1 MKLSKIF
8 SKFTS
13 VVVLGVN
20 VALYVALAAFALA
33 SCVREE
39 IPYDLATESQAKVA
53 ATESLLALNFEEP
66 GVNPDTKSVISA
78 ADFDNAIKSVLV
90 YLVSSDGS
98 WKKAYSSSGNA
109 GLAGKEFTIR
119 ADGSTYYNIY
129 ALVNMGDAAFTPASP
144 SGFVYSLPES
154 FSSLSSTG
162 LPMCGSARINA
173 SEIVAGGTTSKT
185 IDLRRLL
192 SKVEVTVVKN
202 KDDKGMLY
210 GASDGSALK
219 GGSLKV
225 RQVSKVLRPFAAD
238 ADRRAQAASELYS
251 GDSDYHTFTTAD
263 GQSLQSSKVVLYIPE
278 NRQGAGSGATQA
290 DKTPASGREGLATY
304 LEYTATKEG
313 GSDGVSGNLTY
324 KAYLGENEVSD
335 FNVIGDK
342 VYTATLSLSWDG
354 MWEGSWRVSQG
365 DWADARTLVI
375 SAAAGSTVKMDT
387 KNTKAESAKVRK
399 STPTSFYM
407 NYFLDGTQA
416 STIQHGRK
424 DLSSWPYGWEVLV
437 DEKTANMSGSS
448 GTIKNSANVPIISWS
463 YNSADDCLSMEAVAG
478 APASADIHTLQFK
491 TMDGRKSSNVVYFTT
506 SIPFEFSWKDD
517 GEPDHVAQRGIL
529 EAIDPDTG
537 RPSDEAVFHVE
548 SSYSSKIRMTD
559 NGDGTAV
566 VELID
571 AIPCQ
576 VIHPV
581 GLPEEYVKPEVISI
595 KDADGDRECKVPLE
609 ARVPWFETGTI
620 NPEINYVDATSNIR
634 FTYLAAAADG
644 YKSATAL
651 KVINNKGAKVVCAG
665 ENLDLDLVNEL
676 IAPVMGGGS
685 SSSLLGYEYSPDKEG
700 NLNIRVHIHT
710 YEGVNA
716 LIGSNTNTF
725 FTVGKTSLA
734 MPSVTGGH
742 GQAADM
748 QDFKAYNPWRLITS
762 VAQGGVMEDYTLYN
776 EPARDGLKM
785 AVGWSSTPLN
795 KPSQPAPN
803 EWTTDI
809 GNVIVEKSEHIA
821 YDASFQDGAGY
832 LGSEVC
838 SHVGAGPAAVWSGFS
853 PSASTYYTVRLRVSD
868 LSNYDWKTIGD
879 YLWYDQGHSLTGVWV
894 SPTATEAQR
903 KQTVDDAITVSG
915 GFIQLTG
922 WYNTADAA
930 WAHVTLPSGVTRSTP
945 SAIDGA
951 VFETYTRTDP
961 ITSTWKLRYTMKDMT
976 ESQVKTHNAGKIDV
990 VLRIINPFNDE
1001 SPSLDK
1007 KVAEA
1012 YVKLHLYVWPAP
1024 YEVSDTHP
1032 FHSLSGHGWAYSVFP
1047 YCYTGGKTVPALD
1060 GRGFWGKWILIPTT
1074 ESYSTTFLIG
1084 GAASSGSITRDD
1096 DGSAGVQSIYGS
1108 ATYQFRDNSIFSD
1121 DDSKARKMS
1130 KLMDFMSSN
1139 HMSASPFTLRPAS
1152 SDVVRDEYTGR
1163 SWQSTGA
1170 GSSWDDEKYSR
1181 TYDCLNTVLGSATFY
1196 RANEYTLYYDPTG
1209 NERVYTYYDGTDSW
1223 RTTNKLFV
1231 IHICGNNVGMAENHY
1246 FHPNWF

>member
-1 MKLSKIF
+1 M
-8 SKFTS
+8 
-13 VVVLGVN
+13 
-20 VALYVALAAFALA
+20 VA
-33 SCVREE
+33 
-39 IPYDLATESQAKVA
+39 
-53 ATESLLALNFEEP
+53 SLLAASCFREEQPAETEAPGIEKNESALSFYIEEP
-66 GVNPDTKSVISA
+66 GYNPDAKSVITAPGFESTIH
-78 ADFDNAIKSVLV
+78 DVLI
-90 YLVSSDGS
+90 LVVGSDGQ
-98 WKKAYSSSGNA
+98 WKRTYS
-109 GLAGKEFTIR
+109 
-119 ADGSTYYNIY
+119 ADGGTGLKDLIILADGVTSYSIY
-129 ALVNMGDAAFTPASP
+129 AFVNMGD
-144 SGFVYSLPES
+144 VSLPVDAGGHVFPEA
-154 FSSLSSTG
+154 FAYTLPDRFGSLETSG
-162 LPMCGSARINA
+162 LPMCGRYELSASAITP
-173 SEIVAGGTTSKT
+173 GGKSSVT
-185 IDLRRLL
+185 IQLRRLL
-192 SKVEVTVVKN
+192 SKVVVRVN
-202 KDDKGMLY
+202 KSGMLS
-210 GASDGSALK
+210 GASDGSALQ

-238 ADRRAQAASELYS
+238 ADRRAQVASEVYTA
-251 GDSDYHTFTTAD
+251 DTDYHTFTVGESGMVTSD
-263 GQSLQSSKVVLYIPE
+263 VVLYVAE
-278 NRQGAGSGATQA
+278 NRQGTGSGTTQA

-304 LEYTATKEG
+304 LKYTAAKIG
-313 GSDGVSGNLTY
+313 SSDGVSGDMTY
-324 KAYLGENEVSD
+324 RVYLGENNTDD

-342 VYTATLSLSWDG
+342 VYDATLSLTWNG
-354 MWEGSWRVSQG
+354 LFYEGDWRVTS
-365 DWADARTLVI
+365 DDLNDARALVI
-375 SAAAGSTVKMDT
+375 SAAAGSSVEMVSS
-387 KNTKAESAKVRK
+387 NSKAGSQKVRK
-399 STPTSFYM
+399 ATPTAFYM
-407 NYFLDGTQA
+407 NFFPNGTSGSVA
-416 STIQHGRK
+416 HSRK
-424 DLSSWPYGWEVLV
+424 DMSSWPYGWVAYV
-437 DEKTANMSGSS
+437 DGSSVHMSGTS
-448 GTIKNSANVPIISWS
+448 GTIKNAGNQDLIAWS

-506 SIPFEFSWKDD
+506 SIPFEFRWRAD
-517 GEPDHVAQRGIL
+517 GEPNHVAQRGIL
-529 EAIDPDTG
+529 EALDADTHTVDP
-537 RPSDEAVFHVE
+537 EAKFSLVDD
-548 SSYSSKIRMTD
+548 SYYSSKLRLTD

-879 YLWYDQGHSLTGVWV
+879 YLWYDQGHSLTDVWV

-990 VLRIINPFNDE
+990 VLRINNPFNDE

-1024 YEVSDTHP
+1024 YEVSDTYP

-1060 GRGFWGKWILIPTT
+1060 GRGFWGKGILLPAT
-1074 ESYSTTFLIG
+1074 ESYNTTFLIG

-1096 DGSAGVQSIYGS
+1096 DRSGGVQSIYGS

-1152 SDVVRDEYTGR
+1152 SDVVRDEYTGQ
-1163 SWQSTGA
+1163 SWHSTGA
-1170 GSSWDDEKYSR
+1170 GNSWDDEKVSR
-1181 TYDCLNTVLGSATFY
+1181 TYDCLNSVLGSATFH
-1196 RANEYTLYYDPTG
+1196 RADEYTLYYDPTG
-1209 NERVYTYYDGTDSW
+1209 SDYKYTYDKGSNLATTD
-1223 RTTNKLFV
+1223 KLFV

>member
-1 MKLSKIF
+1 MFKKLTTLF
-8 SKFTS
+8 FLA
-13 VVVLGVN
+13 V
-20 VALYVALAAFALA
+20 AAFTLA

-39 IPYDLATESQAKVA
+39 IPHDLAVEPQAKVA
-53 ATESLLALNFEEP
+53 ATESLLALSFDEP
-66 GVNPDTKSVISA
+66 GENPDTKSVISA
-78 ADFDNAIKSVLV
+78 ADFDNAVKSVLV
-90 YLVSSDGS
+90 YLVDPDGH
-98 WKKAYSSSGNA
+98 WKKAYSASGSSG
-109 GLAGKEFTIR
+109 LADKKFTIL
-119 ADGSTYYNIY
+119 ADGSTYYDIY
-129 ALVNMGDAAFTPASP
+129 ALVNMGEANFTPASP
-144 SGFVYSLPES
+144 QNWVYTLPEN
-154 FSSLSSTG
+154 FSSLNSTG

-185 IDLRRLL
+185 LTLRRLM
-192 SKVEVTVVKN
+192 SKVNITVN
-202 KDDKGMLY
+202 KSGMLS
-210 GASDGSALK
+210 GASDGSALA
-219 GGSLKV
+219 GGSLKL
-225 RQVSKVLRPFAAD
+225 RQVSKVLRPFAAE
-238 ADRRAQAASELYS
+238 ADRRAQSASEMYS
-251 GDSDYHTFTTAD
+251 ADTDWHNFTGGSGKDVIDSGVT
-263 GQSLQSSKVVLYIPE
+263 LYIPE
-278 NRQGAGSGATQA
+278 NRQGTGSGSTQA
-290 DKTPASGREGLATY
+290 GKTPASGREALATY
-304 LEYTATKEG
+304 LEYTATKSG
-313 GSDGVSGNLTY
+313 SSDGVSGNLTY
-324 KAYLGENEVSD
+324 KAYLGENELSD

-365 DWADARTLVI
+365 DWADTRALVI
-375 SAAAGSTVKMDT
+375 SAAAGSTTAMISS
-387 KNTKAESAKVRK
+387 NTKAGSQKVRK
-399 STPTSFYM
+399 STPTAFYM

-437 DEKTANMSGSS
+437 DGKTAKMSGTS
-448 GTIKNSANVPIISWS
+448 GVIKNATNQNLINWS
-463 YNSADDCLSMEAVAG
+463 YDSSTDCLSMEAIAG
-478 APASADIHTLQFK
+478 APANTDIHTLQFR
-491 TMDGRKSSNVVYFTT
+491 TLDGRKQSNTVYFTT
-506 SIPFEFSWKDD
+506 SIPFEFRWEADTA
-517 GEPDHVAQRGIL
+517 PNHVAQRGIL
-529 EAIDPDTG
+529 YAIDPDTG
-537 RPSDEAVFHVE
+537 NSSSEAIIKLKDAN
-548 SSYSSKIRMTD
+548 SSQVRLTD
-559 NGDGTAV
+559 NGNGTAV
-566 VELID
+566 VELINGFSSIEN
-571 AIPCQ
+571 AIR
-576 VIHPV
+576 I
-581 GLPEEYVKPEVISI
+581 
-595 KDADGDRECKVPLE
+595 ADSDDDRECLVPLE
-609 ARVPWFETGTI
+609 GRVPWFETGTI
-620 NPEINYVDATSNIR
+620 DPEINYVDATSNIR

-644 YKSATAL
+644 SKTATPLKVVDNRNDATA
-651 KVINNKGAKVVCAG
+651 VAVG
-665 ENLDLDLVNEL
+665 ENLDLGLVNEL

-685 SSSLLGYEYSPDKEG
+685 SSSLLGYEYSPDKDG

-716 LIGSNTNTF
+716 LIGSNTNRF
-725 FTVGKTSLA
+725 FTVGKTCLA
-734 MPSVTGGH
+734 MPSVSGGH

-748 QDFKAYNPWRLITS
+748 QDFKAFNPWRLITS

-776 EPARDGLKM
+776 EPARDGTKM
-785 AVGWSSTPLN
+785 AVGWSATPLN

-879 YLWYDQGHSLTGVWV
+879 YLWYDQGHYLTGVWV

-903 KQTVDDAITVSG
+903 KQAVNDAFAHGPVI
-915 GFIQLTG
+915 LTG
-922 WYNTADAA
+922 WYNTADDA
-930 WAHVTLPSGVTRSTP
+930 WAHVTLPFGVTRSTP

-951 VFETYTRTDP
+951 VFETYTRTET
-961 ITSTWKLRYTMKDMT
+961 ISSTWRLRYSMKDMT
-976 ESQVKTHNAGKIDV
+976 ESQVKTHNAGKIDI
-990 VLRIINPFNDE
+990 VLRIINPFNDA

-1024 YEVSDTHP
+1024 YRVSDTYP
-1032 FHSLSGHGWAYSVFP
+1032 FHSVSGHGWAYSVFP
-1047 YCYTGGKTVPALD
+1047 YCYTGGKKVPALD
-1060 GRGFWGKWILIPTT
+1060 GRGFWGKGILLPAT
-1074 ESYSTTFLIG
+1074 ESYSTTFLVG
-1084 GAASSGSITRDD
+1084 SAASSGSITRDD
-1096 DGSAGVQSIYGS
+1096 DRSDGVQSIYGS

-1121 DDSKARKMS
+1121 DDSQSRKMS

-1139 HMSASPFTLRPAS
+1139 HMSASPFTIRPAS

-1170 GSSWDDEKYSR
+1170 GSGWDDEQYSR

-1209 NERVYTYYDGTDSW
+1209 NERVYTYYDGTESW

-1231 IHICGNNVGMAENHY
+1231 IHICGSNVGMAECHY

>member
-1 MKLSKIF
+1 MFKKLTTIF
-8 SKFTS
+8 FLA
-13 VVVLGVN
+13 V
-20 VALYVALAAFALA
+20 AAFTLA

-39 IPYDLATESQAKVA
+39 IPHDLSAESQAKVA
-53 ATESLLALNFEEP
+53 ATESLLALSFEEP
-66 GVNPDTKSVISA
+66 GVNPDTKSVINA
-78 ADFDNAIKSVLV
+78 ADFDNAVKSVLV
-90 YLVSSDGS
+90 YLVDPDGH
-98 WKKAYSSSGNA
+98 WKKAYSASGSSG
-109 GLAGKEFTIR
+109 LADKKFTIL
-119 ADGSTYYNIY
+119 ADGSTYYDIY
-129 ALVNMGDAAFTPASP
+129 ALVNMGEADFTPASP
-144 SGFVYSLPES
+144 QNWVYTLPES

-185 IDLRRLL
+185 LTLRRLL
-192 SKVEVTVVKN
+192 SKVNITVN
-202 KDDKGMLY
+202 KSGMLT
-210 GASDGSALK
+210 GASDGSALA
-219 GGSLKV
+219 GGSLKL
-225 RQVSKVLRPFAAD
+225 RQVSKVLRPFAAE
-238 ADRRAQAASELYS
+238 ADRRAQSASEMYS
-251 GDSDYHTFTTAD
+251 ADTDWHSFTGGSGKDVIDSGVT
-263 GQSLQSSKVVLYIPE
+263 LYIPE
-278 NRQGAGSGATQA
+278 NRQGTGSGTTQSG
-290 DKTPASGREGLATY
+290 KTPASGREALATY
-304 LEYTATKEG
+304 LEYTATKSG
-313 GSDGVSGNLTY
+313 SSDGVSGNLTY
-324 KAYLGENEVSD
+324 KAYLGENELSD

-365 DWADARTLVI
+365 DWADTRALVI
-375 SAAAGSTVKMDT
+375 SAAAGSTTAMISS
-387 KNTKAESAKVRK
+387 NTKAGSQKVRK
-399 STPTSFYM
+399 STPTAFYM

-437 DEKTANMSGSS
+437 DGKTAKMSGTS
-448 GTIKNSANVPIISWS
+448 GVIKNATNQNLINWS
-463 YNSADDCLSMEAVAG
+463 YDSSTDCLSMEAIAG
-478 APASADIHTLQFK
+478 APANTDIHTLQFR
-491 TMDGRKSSNVVYFTT
+491 TLDGRKQSNTVYFTT
-506 SIPFEFSWKDD
+506 SIPFEFRWEADTA
-517 GEPDHVAQRGIL
+517 PNHVAQRGIL
-529 EAIDPDTG
+529 YAIDPDTG
-537 RPSDEAVFHVE
+537 NSSSEAIIKLKDAN
-548 SSYSSKIRMTD
+548 SSQVRLTD
-559 NGDGTAV
+559 NGNGTAV
-566 VELID
+566 VELINGFSSIEN
-571 AIPCQ
+571 AIR
-576 VIHPV
+576 I
-581 GLPEEYVKPEVISI
+581 
-595 KDADGDRECKVPLE
+595 ADSDDDRECLVPLE
-609 ARVPWFETGTI
+609 GRVPWFETGTI
-620 NPEINYVDATSNIR
+620 DPEINYVDATSNIR

-644 YKSATAL
+644 SKTATPLKVVDNRNDATA
-651 KVINNKGAKVVCAG
+651 VAVG
-665 ENLDLDLVNEL
+665 ENLDLGLVNEL

-685 SSSLLGYEYSPDKEG
+685 SSSLLGYEYSPDKDG

-716 LIGSNTNTF
+716 LIGSNTNRF

-734 MPSVTGGH
+734 MPSVSGGH

-748 QDFKAYNPWRLITS
+748 QDFKAFNPWRLITS

-776 EPARDGLKM
+776 EPARDGTKM
-785 AVGWSSTPLN
+785 AVGWSATPLN

-879 YLWYDQGHSLTGVWV
+879 YLWYDQGHYLTGVWV

-903 KQTVDDAITVSG
+903 KQAVNDAFAHGPVI
-915 GFIQLTG
+915 LTG
-922 WYNTADAA
+922 WYNTADDA
-930 WAHVTLPSGVTRSTP
+930 WAHVTLPFGVTRSTP

-951 VFETYTRTDP
+951 VFETYTRTET
-961 ITSTWKLRYTMKDMT
+961 ISSTWRLRYSMKDMT
-976 ESQVKTHNAGKIDV
+976 ESQVKTHNAGKIDI
-990 VLRIINPFNDE
+990 VLRIINPFNDA

-1024 YEVSDTHP
+1024 YRVSDTYP
-1032 FHSLSGHGWAYSVFP
+1032 FHSVSGHGWAYSVFP
-1047 YCYTGGKTVPALD
+1047 YCYTGGKKVPALD
-1060 GRGFWGKWILIPTT
+1060 GRGFWGKGILLPAT
-1074 ESYSTTFLIG
+1074 ESYSTTFLVG
-1084 GAASSGSITRDD
+1084 SAASSGSITRDD
-1096 DGSAGVQSIYGS
+1096 DRSDGVQSIYGS

-1121 DDSKARKMS
+1121 DDSQSRKMS

-1139 HMSASPFTLRPAS
+1139 HMSASPFTIRPAS

-1170 GSSWDDEKYSR
+1170 GSGWDDEQYSR

-1209 NERVYTYYDGTDSW
+1209 NERVYTYYDGTESW

-1231 IHICGNNVGMAENHY
+1231 IHICGSNVGMAECHY

>member
-1 MKLSKIF
+1 MA
-8 SKFTS
+8 
-13 VVVLGVN
+13 V
-20 VALYVALAAFALA
+20 AAFTLA

-39 IPYDLATESQAKVA
+39 IPHDLAAEPQAKVA
-53 ATESLLALNFEEP
+53 ATESLLTLSFEEP
-66 GVNPDTKSVISA
+66 GVNPDTKSVINA

-109 GLAGKEFTIR
+109 GLADKEFTIL
-119 ADGSTYYNIY
+119 ADGSTYYDIY
-129 ALVNMGDAAFTPASP
+129 ALVNMGEADFTPASP
-144 SGFVYSLPES
+144 QNWVYTLPES
-154 FSSLSSTG
+154 FSSLNSTG

-173 SEIVAGGTTSKT
+173 NEIVAGGTTSKT
-185 IDLRRLL
+185 LTLRRLL
-192 SKVEVTVVKN
+192 SKVNITVN
-202 KDDKGMLY
+202 KSGMLT
-210 GASDGSALK
+210 GASDGSALA
-219 GGSLKV
+219 GGSLKL
-225 RQVSKVLRPFAAD
+225 RQVSKVLRPFAAE
-238 ADRRAQAASELYS
+238 ADRRAQSTSEMYS
-251 GDSDYHTFTTAD
+251 ADTDWHSFTGGSGKDVIDSGVT
-263 GQSLQSSKVVLYIPE
+263 LYIPE
-278 NRQGAGSGATQA
+278 NRQGTGSGTTQA
-290 DKTPASGREGLATY
+290 DKTPAAGREGLATY
-304 LEYTATKEG
+304 LEYTATKKG
-313 GSDGVSGNLTY
+313 GSDGVAGNLTY

-365 DWADARTLVI
+365 DWADTRVLVI
-375 SAAAGSTVKMDT
+375 SAAAGSTVAMDT

-399 STPTSFYM
+399 STPTAFYM

-424 DLSSWPYGWEVLV
+424 DMDSWPYGWVAYV
-437 DEKTANMSGSS
+437 DGNALPSGAS
-448 GTIKNSANVPIISWS
+448 GTIKNASSQDLIAWS
-463 YNSADDCLSMEAVAG
+463 YDSATDCLSMETVAG
-478 APASADIHTLQFK
+478 APANSDIHTLQFI
-491 TMDGRKSSNVVYFTT
+491 TLDGRKQSDIVYFTT
-506 SIPFEFSWKDD
+506 SIPFEFRWKDG
-517 GEPDHVAQRGIL
+517 GEPNHVAQRGIL
-529 EAIDPDTG
+529 YAIDPDTG
-537 RPSDEAVFHVE
+537 NSSSEAIIKLKNAN
-548 SSYSSKIRMTD
+548 SSQVRLTD

-571 AIPCQ
+571 GFSSIENAIR
-576 VIHPV
+576 I
-581 GLPEEYVKPEVISI
+581 
-595 KDADGDRECKVPLE
+595 ADSDDDRECLVPLE
-609 ARVPWFETGTI
+609 GRVPWFETGTI
-620 NPEINYVDATSNIR
+620 FPEFACVDECSNIR

-644 YKSATAL
+644 SKTATAL

-685 SSSLLGYEYSPDKEG
+685 SSSLLGYEYSPDKDG

-716 LIGSNTNTF
+716 LIGSNTNKT

-734 MPSVTGGH
+734 LPSVTGGH
-742 GQAADM
+742 SQAADM
-748 QDFKAYNPWRLITS
+748 QYFKAYNPWRLITS

-785 AVGWSSTPLN
+785 AVGWSSTPQN
-795 KPSQPAPN
+795 KPSQPVPN

-809 GNVIVEKSEHIA
+809 GNVIVKESSHIA

-838 SHVGAGPAAVWSGFS
+838 SHVGAGPAAVEPDFS
-853 PSASTYYTVRLRVSD
+853 PSASTYYAVRLRVSD

-879 YLWYDQGHSLTGVWV
+879 YLWYDQGHYLTGVWV

-903 KQTVDDAITVSG
+903 KQAVDDAFADGPVV
-915 GFIQLTG
+915 LTG
-922 WYNTADAA
+922 WHNTADAA

-951 VFETYTRTDP
+951 VFETYTRTET
-961 ITSTWKLRYTMKDMT
+961 ISSTWTLRYTMKDMT

-1024 YEVSDTHP
+1024 HEVSTSPHP
-1032 FHSLSGHGWAYSVFP
+1032 WCSVTGHGWTYSVFP
-1047 YCYTGGKTVPALD
+1047 YCYTGGKTVPGLD
-1060 GRGFWGKWILIPTT
+1060 GRGFWSKEILLPAT
-1074 ESYSTTFLIG
+1074 ESYSTTFLVG
-1084 GAASSGSITRDD
+1084 GAASIGSITRDD
-1096 DGSAGVQSIYGS
+1096 DRSDGVQSIYGS

-1121 DDSKARKMS
+1121 DDSNARKMS

-1139 HMSASPFTLRPAS
+1139 HMSGSPFTLRPAS
-1152 SDVVRDEYTGR
+1152 SDVVRNELRR
-1163 SWQSTGA
+1163 SEPASGGGWTYVYDNNITYQS
-1170 GSSWDDEKYSR
+1170 
-1181 TYDCLNTVLGSATFY
+1181 LNSVLGSATFY

-1209 NERVYTYYDGTDSW
+1209 NERVYTYREGSHLETTD
-1223 RTTNKLFV
+1223 KLFV
-1231 IHICGNNVGMAENHY
+1231 IHICGNVVGLAECHY